1 MKPGEG
7 YEVTGDLYD
16 IAWRIRAIDPLYR
29 VWYSYR
35 KRRYEVHHLG
45 QKGDTYALT
54 VPYGTLDERT
64 LRLVRRTRAE
74 NAAALMRE
82 TEKRNA
88 ELRKEAVH
96 RAANN
101 AARAAEKALSAL

>member
-64 LRLVRRTRAE
+64 LRLVRRTHAKRKK
-74 NAAALMRE
+74 E
-82 TEKRNA
+82 TP
-88 ELRKEAVH
+88 
-96 RAANN
+96 
-101 AARAAEKALSAL
+101 S